1 MIKYLRN
8 NIGIPATNGIIP
20 YGMPS
25 YDNNNQTGYK
35 YDPKKAIQLLD
46 DAGYTP
52 SNKPSIIINTS
63 SDYVDMCE
71 YIQKQ
76 LTDIGFEVEIDVKPA
91 VTLRQ
96 LVAKAKL
103 NVFRKNWIA
112 DYPDAE
118 SYLALFYSDNFTPKG
133 PNYCQFS
140 NDEFDWLY
148 EKSQLETNDSI
159 RHQYYREMDSII
171 ISEAPIVPLY
181 YDQVI
186 RLVQNNITG
195 LNRNPM
201 NLLTLKKVKKEN
213 Y

>member
-8 NIGIPATNGIIP
+8 NIGIPATKGIIP

-25 YDNNNQTGYK
+25 FNEKRETGYN
-35 YDPKKAIQLLD
+35 YNPKKARQLLE
-46 DAGYTP
+46 DAGYGST
-52 SNKPSIIINTS
+52 NKPEIIINTS
-63 SDYVDMCE
+63 SDHVDMCE
-71 YIQKQ
+71 FIQKQ
-76 LTDIGFEVEIDVKPA
+76 LSEIGIDAKVDVKAA

-96 LVAKAKL
+96 LVAKSKL
-103 NVFRKNWIA
+103 NVFRKNWVA

-118 SYLALFYSDNFTPKG
+118 SFLALFYSDNFTPKG
-133 PNYCQFS
+133 PNYCQFY
-140 NDEFDWLY
+140 NEEFDWLY
-148 EKSQLETNDSI
+148 KKSQLETVDSI

-201 NLLTLKKVKKEN
+201 NLLTLKTVKKGKH
-213 Y
+213 